1 MKYSFVD
8 VFWGD
13 LAGRLDPPPY
23 VPLNSPPAKENIKNA
38 QLITAY
44 LNLQGARID

>member
-13 LAGRLDPPPY
+13 LGRRLDLPPY
-23 VPLNSPPAKENIKNA
+23 IAFHPAAKQNSNV
-38 QLITAY
+38 
-44 LNLQGARID
+44 D